1 IPTMLFLAGRGEG
14 ARGLIL
20 LAIDARLK
28 VHGRVQY
35 RMPDVASVSTG
46 YRTAVQLSAV
56 AEVPVRRS
64 GGDLTFSP
72 PVVTDLHVSLS
83 QLNLTND
90 LLEATR
96 RQIEHLVNHEL
107 RHNEEQIRRKAN
119 QSLEKAM
126 SKRDLRI
133 PLLGWL
139 ALP

>member
-1 IPTMLFLAGRGEG
+1 
-14 ARGLIL
+14 
-20 LAIDARLK
+20 
-28 VHGRVQY
+28 
-35 RMPDVASVSTG
+35 
-46 YRTAVQLSAV
+46 
-56 AEVPVRRS
+56 
-64 GGDLTFSP
+64 
-72 PVVTDLHVSLS
+72 
-83 QLNLTND
+83 LTND